1 MVVVRVEAGAE
12 SETSPEVAIMK
23 SMDVEFTTT
32 KSTSVETTAIVEPAS
47 HAATMETA
55 GDAATMETATAA
67 AAKATA
73 AHAASVAAST
83 TATAAT
89 SQRHRW
95 RNQANGRNCQ

>member
-23 SMDVEFTTT
+23 SMAVEFTTT
-32 KSTSVETTAIVEPAS
+32 KSTSVETTAIMEPAS

-55 GDAATMETATAA
+55 GDAAAMETPSSEAATMETAT

-73 AHAASVAAST
+73 AHAASVAGST

-95 RNQANGRNCQ
+95 